1 MQEVCRNIQ
10 EFLTAHGIP
19 DWLVVFIISLCPI
32 LECRLGMFTAIVLL
46 KMNTFVGFIISFLG
60 NILPIPFILL
70 LINWIFEVLKKV
82 PGINK
87 VVYWLENKTLKK
99 KRDKIDKYGIWGLL
113 IFVAIPLPGTGGWT
127 GALLASLL
135 HLDKK
140 KSFLVISLGVFYRR
154 SYYDGAQPYNRCGGF
169 QLNEILFK
177 RTYLDICALFFFSV
191 IDKYL

>member
-1 MQEVCRNIQ
+1 MNELVQTIQ

-19 DWLVVFIISLCPI
+19 DWLVVFIISLMPV

-46 KMNTFVGFIISFLG
+46 KMNPFVGFLISFLG

-70 LINWIFEVLKKV
+70 LINCIFEVFKKI
-82 PGINK
+82 PGLRNLVI
-87 VVYWLENKTLKK
+87 WLEEKTLK

-113 IFVAIPLPGTGGWT
+113 LFVAIPLPGTGGWT

-140 KSFLVISLGVFYRR
+140 KSFGVIAIGVFIAGLII
-154 SYYDGAQPYNRCGGF
+154 SILSLIMGAAVFG
-169 QLNEILFK
+169 
-177 RTYLDICALFFFSV
+177 
-191 IDKYL
+191 

>member
-1 MQEVCRNIQ
+1 MVQDFCRQLQ
-10 EFLTAHGIP
+10 EFLIAHGIP
-19 DWLVVFIISLCPI
+19 DWLVVFIISVCPI

-46 KMNTFVGFIISFLG
+46 EMNPFVGFIISFLG

-70 LINWIFEVLKKV
+70 LINWIFKVLKKV

-87 VVYWLENKTLKK
+87 AIFWLENKTMQ

-135 HLDKK
+135 ELDKK
-140 KSFLVISLGVFYRR
+140 KSFLVISLGVFIAGLIITVL
-154 SYYDGAQPYNRCGGF
+154 SLVIGAAVFN
-169 QLNEILFK
+169 
-177 RTYLDICALFFFSV
+177 
-191 IDKYL
+191 

>member
-1 MQEVCRNIQ
+1 MVQDFCRQMQ

-19 DWLVVFIISLCPI
+19 DWLVVFIISVCPI
-32 LECRLGMFTAIVLL
+32 LECRLGMFAAIVLL
-46 KMNTFVGFIISFLG
+46 EMNPFVGFIISFLG

-70 LINWIFEVLKKV
+70 LINWIFKVLKKV

-87 VVYWLENKTLKK
+87 AIFWLENKTMK

-135 HLDKK
+135 ELDKK
-140 KSFLVISLGVFYRR
+140 KSFLVISLGVFVAGLIITVL
-154 SYYDGAQPYNRCGGF
+154 SLVIGAAVFN
-169 QLNEILFK
+169 
-177 RTYLDICALFFFSV
+177 
-191 IDKYL
+191 

>member
-1 MQEVCRNIQ
+1 MQEVCRQLQ
-10 EFLTAHGIP
+10 EFLTSHGIP
-19 DWLVVFIISLCPI
+19 NWLVVFIISVCPI

-46 KMNTFVGFIISFLG
+46 RMNPFAGFIISFLG

-70 LINWIFEVLKKV
+70 LINWIFDVLKKV

-87 VVYWLENKTLKK
+87 LVYWLEDKTLKK
-99 KRDKIDKYGIWGLL
+99 RNKIDKYGVWGLL

-140 KSFLVISLGVFYRR
+140 KSFFVISIGVFIAGLIITVL
-154 SYYDGAQPYNRCGGF
+154 S
-169 QLNEILFK
+169 LFVGN
-177 RTYLDICALFFFSV
+177 AVFG
-191 IDKYL
+191 

>member
-1 MQEVCRNIQ
+1 MVQDFCRQLQ

-19 DWLVVFIISLCPI
+19 DWLVVFIISVCPI

-46 KMNTFVGFIISFLG
+46 EMNPFVGFIISFLG

-70 LINWIFEVLKKV
+70 LINWIFKVLKKV

-87 VVYWLENKTLKK
+87 AIFLLENNTMQ

-135 HLDKK
+135 ELDKK
-140 KSFLVISLGVFYRR
+140 KSFLVISLGVFIAGLIITVL
-154 SYYDGAQPYNRCGGF
+154 SLVIGAAVFN
-169 QLNEILFK
+169 
-177 RTYLDICALFFFSV
+177 
-191 IDKYL
+191 

>member
-1 MQEVCRNIQ
+1 MQEVCRSLQ

-19 DWLVVFIISLCPI
+19 DWLVVFIISIFPV

-46 KMNTFVGFIISFLG
+46 EMNPFVGFVISFLG

-70 LINWIFEVLKKV
+70 LINKIFELLKKI
-82 PGINK
+82 PGICK
-87 VVYWLENKTLKK
+87 PVYWLEEKTLK

-140 KSFLVISLGVFYRR
+140 KSFGIISLGVFIAGLII
-154 SYYDGAQPYNRCGGF
+154 SVLSLIFGAAVFG
-169 QLNEILFK
+169 
-177 RTYLDICALFFFSV
+177 
-191 IDKYL
+191 

>member
-1 MQEVCRNIQ
+1 MQEICQSIQ

-19 DWLVVFIISLCPI
+19 DWLVVFIISVCPI

-46 KMNTFVGFIISFLG
+46 DMNPFVGFLISFLG

-70 LINWIFEVLKKV
+70 LINWIFEILKKV
-82 PGINK
+82 PGIRNIIIK
-87 VVYWLENKTLKK
+87 LETKTLA

-140 KSFLVISLGVFYRR
+140 KSFLVIALGVFIAGLIITIL
-154 SYYDGAQPYNRCGGF
+154 SLIFGAVVFG
-169 QLNEILFK
+169 
-177 RTYLDICALFFFSV
+177 
-191 IDKYL
+191 

>member
-1 MQEVCRNIQ
+1 MQELCQTIQ

-19 DWLVVFIISLCPI
+19 DWLVVFIISLCPV

-46 KMNTFVGFIISFLG
+46 GMNPFAGFIISFLG

-70 LINWIFEVLKKV
+70 LINWIFKVLKKV

-87 VVYWLENKTLKK
+87 IIFWLEEKTLK

-113 IFVAIPLPGTGGWT
+113 LFVAIPLPGTGGWT

-135 HLDKK
+135 QLDKK
-140 KSFLVISLGVFYRR
+140 KSFGVISIGVFTA
-154 SYYDGAQPYNRCGGF
+154 G
-169 QLNEILFK
+169 LI
-177 RTYLDICALFFFSV
+177 ISV
-191 IDKYL
+191 LSLLIGSAVFG

>member
-1 MQEVCRNIQ
+1 MVQDFCRQLQ

-19 DWLVVFIISLCPI
+19 DWLVVFIISVCPI

-46 KMNTFVGFIISFLG
+46 EMNPFVGFIISFLG

-70 LINWIFEVLKKV
+70 LINWIFKVLKKV

-87 VVYWLENKTLKK
+87 AIFWLENKTMQ
-99 KRDKIDKYGIWGLL
+99 KRDKIVKYGIWGLL

-135 HLDKK
+135 ELDKK
-140 KSFLVISLGVFYRR
+140 KSFLVISLGVFIAGVIITVL
-154 SYYDGAQPYNRCGGF
+154 SLVIGAAVFN
-169 QLNEILFK
+169 
-177 RTYLDICALFFFSV
+177 
-191 IDKYL
+191 

>member
-1 MQEVCRNIQ
+1 MQEICQTLQ

-19 DWLVVFIISLCPI
+19 DWLVVFIISLMPV

-46 KMNTFVGFIISFLG
+46 NMNAFVGFIIRFLG

-70 LINWIFEVLKKV
+70 LINWIFELLKKV
-82 PGINK
+82 PVINK
-87 VVYWLENKTLKK
+87 LVFWLEDKTLK

-113 IFVAIPLPGTGGWT
+113 LFVAIPLPGTGGWT

-140 KSFLVISLGVFYRR
+140 KSFGVICVGVFIAGLIITVL
-154 SYYDGAQPYNRCGGF
+154 SLIVGAAVFG
-169 QLNEILFK
+169 
-177 RTYLDICALFFFSV
+177 
-191 IDKYL
+191 

>member
-1 MQEVCRNIQ
+1 MVQDFCRQLQ

-19 DWLVVFIISLCPI
+19 DWLVVFIISVCPI

-46 KMNTFVGFIISFLG
+46 EMNPFVGFIISFLG

-70 LINWIFEVLKKV
+70 LINWIFKVLKKV

-87 VVYWLENKTLKK
+87 AIFWLENKTMQ

-135 HLDKK
+135 ELDKK
-140 KSFLVISLGVFYRR
+140 KSFLVIPLGVFIAGLIITVL
-154 SYYDGAQPYNRCGGF
+154 SLVIGAAVFN
-169 QLNEILFK
+169 
-177 RTYLDICALFFFSV
+177 
-191 IDKYL
+191 

>member
-1 MQEVCRNIQ
+1 MVQDFCRQLQ
-10 EFLTAHGIP
+10 EFLTSHGIP
-19 DWLVVFIISLCPI
+19 DWLVVFIISVCPI

-46 KMNTFVGFIISFLG
+46 EMNPFVGFIISFLG

-70 LINWIFEVLKKV
+70 LINWIFKVLKKV

-87 VVYWLENKTLKK
+87 AIFWLENKTMQ

-135 HLDKK
+135 ELDKK
-140 KSFLVISLGVFYRR
+140 KSFLVISLGVFIAGLIITVL
-154 SYYDGAQPYNRCGGF
+154 SLVIGAAVFN
-169 QLNEILFK
+169 
-177 RTYLDICALFFFSV
+177 
-191 IDKYL
+191 

>member
-1 MQEVCRNIQ
+1 MIQEICTNIQ

-19 DWLVVFIISLCPI
+19 DWLVVFIISLFPI

-46 KMNTFVGFIISFLG
+46 QMNPFVGFIISFWG

-70 LINWIFEVLKKV
+70 LINWIFEILKKV

-87 VVYWLENKTLKK
+87 IVFWLEEKTLK

-113 IFVAIPLPGTGGWT
+113 LFVAIPLPGTGGWT

-140 KSFLVISLGVFYRR
+140 KSFGVIAIGVFIA
-154 SYYDGAQPYNRCGGF
+154 G
-169 QLNEILFK
+169 LIMTILSLVVGNAIF
-177 RTYLDICALFFFSV
+177 A
-191 IDKYL
+191 